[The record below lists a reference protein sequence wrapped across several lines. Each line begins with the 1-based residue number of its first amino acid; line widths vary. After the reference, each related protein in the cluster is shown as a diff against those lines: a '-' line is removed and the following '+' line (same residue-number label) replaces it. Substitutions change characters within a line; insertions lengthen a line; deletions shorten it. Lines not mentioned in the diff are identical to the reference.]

1 MKKPNGNLR
10 DQLLKEGI
18 VYYGVASDG
27 TLWENGKPVTA
38 PKVEPAKTT
47 ATIIERQTPK
57 VNLAPKPT
65 DPPARK
71 IPQGTGLMRAI
82 NANIEAQGGTPI
94 ATRAEDE
101 PSQKVKDFELTGLQR
116 AIAANIKAAQRK

>member
-27 TLWENGKPVTA
+27 TIWENGKPLTA
-38 PKVEPAKTT
+38 TPKVDPVKPT
-47 ATIIERQTPK
+47 ATVVERPTPK

-71 IPQGTGLMRAI
+71 LPQGTGLMRAI
-82 NANIEAQGGTPI
+82 NSNIIAQGGTPI
-94 ATRAEDE
+94 ATRSKEKE
-101 PSQKVKDFELTGLQR
+101 EGKDSELTGLQR
-116 AIAANIKAAQRK
+116 AIAANVKAAQKA